1 MKKTLLWKTLIL
13 LCLLLSV
20 ALMLHPQAVRVRYFH
35 PTEERLAYYPFTS
48 PLLWGY
54 GNFLP
59 LLTLAGTVFAA
70 AATALGFPRRYGTPI
85 LLSLALLPFLSL
97 FSWIIFSTDTPVGLG
112 IAALHTA
119 ALLLFLR
126 ARRNS

>member
-48 PLLWGY
+48 PLRRSCSPWPSSPSSPSSPGSSSARTPPSAWVSPPSTPPRSCSSSAP
-54 GNFLP
+54 G
-59 LLTLAGTVFAA
+59 
-70 AATALGFPRRYGTPI
+70 ATP
-85 LLSLALLPFLSL
+85 
-97 FSWIIFSTDTPVGLG
+97 
-112 IAALHTA
+112 
-119 ALLLFLR
+119 
-126 ARRNS
+126 NS

>member
-85 LLSLALLPFLSL
+85 LLSLE
-97 FSWIIFSTDTPVGLG
+97 IG
-112 IAALHTA
+112 
-119 ALLLFLR
+119 R
-126 ARRNS
+126 ASCRERVS